1 MFAKVVGLTEVVVLI
16 SASLLTELR
25 SGKPKAASAV
35 ALESAC
41 NQFSAVF
48 NHDLA
53 IPDPESSDSFF
64 LSFFLD
70 EQAGEFTEKIK
81 DLDGVLSVYVK
92 AGLELP

>member
-1 MFAKVVGLTEVVVLI
+1 M
-16 SASLLTELR
+16 
-25 SGKPKAASAV
+25 SAV
-35 ALESAC
+35 ALEGAC
-41 NQFSAVF
+41 NHHGAIC

-53 IPDPESSDSFF
+53 TPNPGSSDSFF